1 MRWFDHRFRIFLF
14 AVIVFLL
21 LTVAAIG
28 VARIVNPGL
37 NLMEMAG
44 LCGGETAASRSR
56 PYWAELTETQRDL
69 LAPLEPVWDNITPAR
84 KEKWIQVAQKMAR
97 MPPDEQSRM
106 RERIRIWAS
115 LTPQERREARQ
126 NYLNAKKLGVKDKSL
141 QWLEYQNLPEEEK
154 RKLAATARR
163 KRRLPPPPPPREAEP
178 VVSSPQPAEAA
189 PPAREEL
196 PDYWR

>member
-14 AVIVFLL
+14 AVILFLL
-21 LTVAAIG
+21 LIVAVLGI
-28 VARIVNPGL
+28 ARIVNPEL

-56 PYWAELTETQRDL
+56 PYWAELTDTQRDL
-69 LAPLEPVWDNITPAR
+69 LSSLETVWDNIAPVR
-84 KEKWIQVAQKMAR
+84 KEKWIQVAQRIER
-97 MPPDEQSRM
+97 MPPDEQLRF

-115 LTPQERREARQ
+115 LTPQERQEARQ
-126 NYLNAKKLGVKDKSL
+126 NYLNAKKLGLKDKSL

-154 RKLAATARR
+154 RKLAATARK
-163 KRRLPPPPPPREAEP
+163 KRRLPPAPPRETKP
-178 VVSSPQPAEAA
+178 VELPAQPVEAPQ
-189 PPAREEL
+189 PAREE

>member
-14 AVIVFLL
+14 AVILFLL
-21 LTVAAIG
+21 LTVAVIG
-28 VARIVNPGL
+28 IARIVNPEL

-56 PYWAELTETQRDL
+56 PYWAELTDTQRDL
-69 LAPLEPVWDNITPAR
+69 LSPLETVWDNIAPVR
-84 KEKWIQVAQKMAR
+84 KEKWIQVAQRIER
-97 MPPDEQSRM
+97 MPPDEQLRF

-115 LTPQERREARQ
+115 LTPQERQEARQ
-126 NYLNAKKLGVKDKSL
+126 NYLNAKKLGLKDKSL

-154 RKLAATARR
+154 RKLAATARK
-163 KRRLPPPPPPREAEP
+163 KRRLPPAPPRETKP
-178 VVSSPQPAEAA
+178 VELPAPPVEAPQ
-189 PPAREEL
+189 PAREE